1 MKRMIVIFA
10 GGIAIVSTL
19 GMGAAMADTPTT
31 LSANPNANSQGS
43 CVGVFSSRVKQNGP
57 TVADQTQA
65 PGGRE
70 GAVDAAQAASC

>member
-1 MKRMIVIFA
+1 
-10 GGIAIVSTL
+10 
-19 GMGAAMADTPTT
+19 MADTPTT
-31 LSANPNANSQGS
+31 LQANPNANSQGS

-57 TVADQTQA
+57 TVKDQTQA